1 MVLDPSLWASG
12 LTFSGF
18 LALSRKRALLE
29 EFYARSPGTPLP
41 EGVAFVLALV
51 EDWCPD
57 CQQAI
62 PVLAKAAGERARF
75 FLRDQ
80 NPHLREAYRLVEKR
94 IVPTFVFLDG
104 GFRELARWYGPP
116 QAARAFLQEA
126 RGRLAGRAL
135 LEAYHARFPQW
146 AEAMREEWAR
156 LLNPP

>member
-1 MVLDPSLWASG
+1 MVLDPSVWASG
-12 LTFSGF
+12 L
-18 LALSRKRALLE
+18 
-29 EFYARSPGTPLP
+29 ARSPGTPL
-41 EGVAFVLALV
+41 AFVLALV

-80 NPHLREAYRLVEKR
+80 NPHLREAYRLGEKR

-104 GFRELARWYGPP
+104 GFRELARWYGRAGLPP
-116 QAARAFLQEA
+116 GGPGEV
-126 RGRLAGRAL
+126 
-135 LEAYHARFPQW
+135 YHARFPQW